1 MKKGF
6 TLVEVLA
13 VIALLSIIA
22 VIAIPSITNVLNN
35 TQDKTYELTIA
46 KIKTQAEKYLIDE
59 TLDQTITDSNYEDVY
74 LNVLLINNYLS
85 AEDLD
90 DPRNVSQKIDE
101 VNSYIRFSL
110 SSGELISTENILFET
125 K

>member
-35 TQDKTYELTIA
+35 TRDKTYELTIA

-59 TLDQTITDSNYEDVY
+59 ALDQIITDSNYEDVY

-90 DPRNVSQKIDE
+90 DPRNVSQKIDA

-110 SSGELISTENILFET
+110 SSGELISTENILFES

>member
-46 KIKTQAEKYLIDE
+46 KIKMQAEKYLIDE

-90 DPRNVSQKIDE
+90 DPRNVSQKIDA

-110 SSGELISTENILFET
+110 SSGELISTENILFE
-125 K
+125 

>member
-46 KIKTQAEKYLIDE
+46 KIKMQAEKYLIDE

-90 DPRNVSQKIDE
+90 DPRNVSQKIDA

-110 SSGELISTENILFET
+110 SSGELISTENILFES

>member
-22 VIAIPSITNVLNN
+22 VIAIPSITGVLSN
-35 TQDKTYELTIA
+35 TQDKTYELSIA
-46 KIKTQAEKYLIDE
+46 KIKRQAEKYLIDE
-59 TLDQTITDSNYEDVY
+59 ALDKTITDSNHYDVY
-74 LNVLLINNYLS
+74 VNTLLTENYLS
-85 AEDLD
+85 ADDLN
-90 DPRNVSQKIDE
+90 DPRNVKQKIDE
-101 VNSYIRFSL
+101 EKSYIRFTL
-110 SSGELISTENILFET
+110 SAGELVITENILFET